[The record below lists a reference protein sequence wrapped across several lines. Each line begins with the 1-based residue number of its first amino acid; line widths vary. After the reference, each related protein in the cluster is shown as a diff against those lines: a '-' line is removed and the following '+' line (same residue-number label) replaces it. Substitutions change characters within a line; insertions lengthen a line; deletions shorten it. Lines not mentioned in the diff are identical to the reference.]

1 MRVLGVCVILHHR
14 RSQKTRCPRLM
25 AGILSRFIPVFG
37 YLSTF
42 VPTSILFTINLGTTN
57 TNFLRVL
64 ILPAHS
70 HIIILQYLFKL
81 SLRRKQLTHS
91 QPKFSITHGG
101 ILPSD
106 QHISELVWLFVLNRQ
121 SITLFSGYNT
131 IEDLQSLLWRKE
143 MMFSKKNII
152 AACLHHC

>member
-1 MRVLGVCVILHHR
+1 
-14 RSQKTRCPRLM
+14 M
-25 AGILSRFIPVFG
+25 AGIPSRFIPIFG

-70 HIIILQYLFKL
+70 QRIILQYLFKL
-81 SLRRKQLTHS
+81 SLRRKQLAYS
-91 QPKFSITHGG
+91 QPKFPITHGG
-101 ILPSD
+101 ILPSN

-143 MMFSKKNII
+143 KMVSSKK
-152 AACLHHC
+152 